1 MRHAPAPSHL
11 PSVPHDVDPMSVHW
25 VAGVGAVLAGTGV
38 HTPGEPARLQLMQA
52 AAQPVL
58 QQTPCSQ

>member
-1 MRHAPAPSHL
+1 M

-25 VAGVGAVLAGTGV
+25 VAGVGAVFAGTGV
-38 HTPGEPARLQLMQA
+38 HAPGEPARLQLMQA

>member
-1 MRHAPAPSHL
+1 L
-11 PSVPHDVDPMSVHW
+11 PSVPQVVEPMSMHW
-25 VAGVGAVLAGTGV
+25 VAGVGAVPAAS
-38 HTPGEPARLQLMQA
+38 GEQVPTLPVRLQATHA

>member
-1 MRHAPAPSHL
+1 
-11 PSVPHDVDPMSVHW
+11 MSVHCA
-25 VAGVGAVLAGTGV
+25 AGVGAVLFATGV
-38 HTPGEPARLQLMQA
+38 HTPGDAVRLQAMHA

>member
-1 MRHAPAPSHL
+1 
-11 PSVPHDVDPMSVHW
+11 MSVHW
-25 VAGVGAVLAGTGV
+25 VAGVGAVLLGTGV
-38 HTPGEPARLQLMQA
+38 QTPGDPARLQLLHA